1 MAAILVLDDVI
12 YSANLGDSKAILC
25 RRVPSE
31 DGRLTF
37 VHLTKDHNPTSVRK
51 GEGTVKAGLVQVVVV
66 LFVFL
71 FLFLFFC
78 FFSLGTRGVY
88 FIYIFCY
95 SLRRGKGSRSWEAVF
110 GKEWLLS
117 CIAHV

>member
-66 LFVFL
+66 VLFVFL
-71 FLFLFFC
+71 FLFLFF
-78 FFSLGTRGVY
+78 
-88 FIYIFCY
+88 
-95 SLRRGKGSRSWEAVF
+95 
-110 GKEWLLS
+110 
-117 CIAHV
+117 